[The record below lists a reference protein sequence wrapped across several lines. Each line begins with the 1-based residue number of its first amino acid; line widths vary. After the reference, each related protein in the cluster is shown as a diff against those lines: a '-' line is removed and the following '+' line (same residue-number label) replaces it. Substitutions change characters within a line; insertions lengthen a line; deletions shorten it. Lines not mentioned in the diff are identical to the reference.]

1 LTTATTAGYP
11 AFRDNRFLQGI
22 CIAGLL
28 ALLIAAYHP
37 DQMFDF
43 VLENGTMSIFVVL
56 LICTYRVL
64 PFSDLSYLLLFLF
77 FCLHEWGAH
86 YKYTDV
92 PLGEWMKIWL
102 HTNRNH
108 YDRVAHFAFGLLI
121 VYPVQEML
129 MRKARV
135 AGGWRYF
142 LPVEFVLALSAIYEM
157 LEAMMAHILTPQRTE
172 EFVGMQGDLWDS
184 QKDMFD
190 AGLGA
195 LIGVILIWVGRRY
208 RSR

>member
-1 LTTATTAGYP
+1 MTTATTAGFP

-22 CIAGLL
+22 CIAGFV

-92 PLGEWMKIWL
+92 PLGEWMKTWL

-121 VYPVQEML
+121 AYPVQEITI
-129 MRKARV
+129 
-135 AGGWRYF
+135 AGN
-142 LPVEFVLALSAIYEM
+142 L
-157 LEAMMAHILTPQRTE
+157 
-172 EFVGMQGDLWDS
+172 
-184 QKDMFD
+184 KDMFQSVVAVGND
-190 AGLGA
+190 VSRRGSRQCGSILLERMTIAGD
-195 LIGVILIWVGRRY
+195 
-208 RSR
+208 